1 MDKIVLVGAGGH
13 AKACIDVIETEK
25 KHSIYGLV
33 EKSSIDNQE
42 ILGYKIVG
50 SDDDLEKIFG
60 EVGCALVTVGQI
72 KSPAIR
78 GRLFETLKSIGF
90 NLPVIASPFAH
101 LSKHSSI
108 GDGSIIMHGAVVNA
122 SAGIGKNCI
131 INNKALVEHD
141 VKIQDH
147 CHIATGAI
155 INGDVT
161 IGRGTFIGSGAIVNN
176 GVNITSNCIIGAGT
190 LVTQDITKPGV
201 YIGTPA
207 KKY

>member
-13 AKACIDVIETEK
+13 AKASIDVIEAEK
-25 KHSIYGLV
+25 KYSIFGLV
-33 EKSSIDNQE
+33 EKSSAGIQE
-42 ILGYKIVG
+42 ILGYKVVG

-72 KSPAIR
+72 KSPAVR
-78 GRLFETLKSIGF
+78 TRLFETLKSIGF
-90 NLPVIASPFAH
+90 NMPVIASPTAH
-101 LSKHSSI
+101 ISKHSSI

-161 IGRGTFIGSGAIVNN
+161 IGRGTFIGSGAVIYNGISIGDNCVVAAGLTIKRSIKNN
-176 GVNITSNCIIGAGT
+176 SVISG
-190 LVTQDITKPGV
+190 
-201 YIGTPA
+201 
-207 KKY
+207 

>member
-25 KHSIYGLV
+25 KYSIYGLV

-50 SDDDLEKIFG
+50 SDDDLEKIFR

-78 GRLFETLKSIGF
+78 VRLFETLESIGF
-90 NLPVIASPFAH
+90 KLPVIVSPSAH

-161 IGRGTFIGSGAIVNN
+161 IGRGTFIGSGAVIYN
-176 GVNITSNCIIGAGT
+176 GISIGDNCVVAAGLT
-190 LVTQDITKPGV
+190 IN
-201 YIGTPA
+201 
-207 KKY
+207 

>member
-60 EVGCALVTVGQI
+60 EVGCALVTVGQV

-78 GRLFETLKSIGF
+78 VKLFETLKSIGF
-90 NLPVIASPFAH
+90 NLPVIASPSAH

-161 IGRGTFIGSGAIVNN
+161 IGRGTFIGSGAVIYNGISIGDNCVVAAGLTIKRSIKNN
-176 GVNITSNCIIGAGT
+176 SIIRG
-190 LVTQDITKPGV
+190 
-201 YIGTPA
+201 
-207 KKY
+207 

>member
-25 KHSIYGLV
+25 KYSIYGLV

-50 SDDDLEKIFG
+50 SDDDLEKIFR

-161 IGRGTFIGSGAIVNN
+161 IGRGTFIGSGAVIYNGISIGDNCVVAAGLTIKRSIKNN
-176 GVNITSNCIIGAGT
+176 SVISG
-190 LVTQDITKPGV
+190 
-201 YIGTPA
+201 
-207 KKY
+207 